1 MSLRNLIFF
10 LAFWCLLFPN
20 FTSAQPG
27 HFFLRDT
34 FCSNQL
40 VIVGN
45 QVFDAS
51 NPMGVVVLP
60 GAAFTGGDST
70 VHVELKF
77 NQPKEVTLNASIC
90 EGDTIW
96 VNGTPYHANFYIG
109 DEVVQEGAANGC
121 DSIIHVNLTVTSKV
135 SNINATICEGDT
147 IYVNGHVYD
156 MFHTEGVEVIQGV
169 PCDSI
174 IYVNIT
180 AITPPFSEVK
190 DTLCPNDFLLING
203 TRYDQNNR
211 AGYEIIKNG
220 SYTGCDS
227 IVAIDLEFR
236 NLWVYVGEDQEIIRG
251 DFACIEAQYGLE
263 PVELVWLPY
272 APCSDSAC
280 TEPCFRVVDPIT
292 FSFIA
297 TDVSGCVLIDD
308 IRITI
313 SNKNRVYAANV
324 FSPDAAW
331 PNNYFYLGC

>member
-1 MSLRNLIFF
+1 
-10 LAFWCLLFPN
+10 
-20 FTSAQPG
+20 
-27 HFFLRDT
+27 
-34 FCSNQL
+34 
-40 VIVGN
+40 
-45 QVFDAS
+45 
-51 NPMGVVVLP
+51 
-60 GAAFTGGDST
+60 
-70 VHVELKF
+70 
-77 NQPKEVTLNASIC
+77 
-90 EGDTIW
+90 
-96 VNGTPYHANFYIG
+96 
-109 DEVVQEGAANGC
+109 
-121 DSIIHVNLTVTSKV
+121 
-135 SNINATICEGDT
+135 
-147 IYVNGHVYD
+147 
-156 MFHTEGVEVIQGV
+156 
-169 PCDSI
+169 
-174 IYVNIT
+174 
-180 AITPPFSEVK
+180 
-190 DTLCPNDFLLING
+190 FLLING

-280 TEPCFRVVDPIT
+280 TEPCFRVVEPIT

-331 PNNYFYLGC
+331 PNNYFYLGCDQGVVNIRKFMIANRWGEIMYEVENILPNDPEAGWDGYFRGSVMNPDTYIYFAELERYDGSTFEHAGGFSLVR